1 MVAFLLIG
9 GIGFFMLVLTW
20 ILGELF
26 DLGHGLAGFF
36 GEHVGDVSVE
46 GHHLE
51 LGHHVEGGGM
61 PAPSPLSSRVIFAFM
76 TAFGGG
82 GAAASVYGLS
92 TLPSV
97 GIGLGSGLVIGGLV
111 YGLTLAVFRQQA
123 TSGFE
128 VASLVGKSGR
138 VVIAI
143 PAGGTGQVSVADG
156 TDEAAH
162 RLNRVLTNDP
172 GIGVA
177 RHVDAGYE
185 EAEKTAREK
194 GIKVP
199 MLSE

>member
-1 MVAFLLIG
+1 LVAFLLIG

-61 PAPSPLSSRVIFAFM
+61 PTPSPLSSRVIFAFM

-82 GAAASVYGLS
+82 GAVASVYGLS

-111 YGLTLAVFRQQA
+111 YALTLAVFRQQA

-128 VASLVGKSGR
+128 VASLVGKPGR

-143 PAGGTGQVSVADG
+143 PAGGTGQVSVAAGGGSSTLLASARDG
-156 TDEAAH
+156 DAVPEGSTVRVVQVQGD
-162 RLNRVLTNDP
+162 RLV
-172 GIGVA
+172 I
-177 RHVDAGYE
+177 E
-185 EAEKTAREK
+185 RET
-194 GIKVP
+194 GAP
-199 MLSE
+199 ERR

>member
-61 PAPSPLSSRVIFAFM
+61 PSPSPLSSRVIFAFM

-111 YGLTLAVFRQQA
+111 YALTLAVFRQQA

-138 VVIAI
+138 VVITI
-143 PAGGTGQVSVADG
+143 PAGGTGQVSVAAGGGSSTLIASARDG
-156 TDEAAH
+156 DAVPEGSTVRVVQVQGD
-162 RLNRVLTNDP
+162 RLV
-172 GIGVA
+172 I
-177 RHVDAGYE
+177 E
-185 EAEKTAREK
+185 RET
-194 GIKVP
+194 GAP
-199 MLSE
+199 ERR